1 MRSLHALCSV
11 EMTSIGTVMSS
22 GVERTLGQAK
32 RQSRALHAL
41 RLVEMTTMEAVIS
54 SLSRN
59 LNKNVFTALVEHNN
73 GSTLFY
79 RYRAIIVTIPLL
91 TISPSDSRLEPLKRH
106 PSDVCKHT
114 DLQPSV
120 PSRTT
125 VSSFWLYQSYPSS
138 LSRRP
143 LPLESSY
150 HHQV

>member
-1 MRSLHALCSV
+1 MIFTSFRCDILFKLTLHQML
-11 EMTSIGTVMSS
+11 EMSS
-22 GVERTLGQAK
+22 GIFLDYMN
-32 RQSRALHAL
+32 QSRWQNQFSAILTDL
-41 RLVEMTTMEAVIS
+41 DVAVGRI
-54 SLSRN
+54 
-59 LNKNVFTALVEHNN
+59 
-73 GSTLFY
+73 Y

-106 PSDVCKHT
+106 PSDVCRHT

-125 VSSFWLYQSYPSS
+125 VSSFLLYQSYPSS

-143 LPLESSY
+143 LPLESID